1 MPQLFLLLILAM
13 AIMGILWRRRYNRRQ
28 RQRTIQQLRQWV
40 GTHTAID
47 PGLQYWVSRLT
58 TAEASVLAELLTGY
72 CTSLNWELSWLF
84 TPHMAKAPV
93 LQQAIEEGVI
103 AYARSILASLQL
115 SDDTHAYK
123 AYLALVQ
130 KPSGRQ
136 QFALIQKLYDTLR
149 ENGLIT
155 PVATKKRTWLRRQP
169 TRKQQIAAVYQAF
182 DQAPALAMETLKTL
196 LIQEAE
202 TDIQQITKVKPPPVG
217 TVTVGLPA

>member
-1 MPQLFLLLILAM
+1 MTLLFLFPILTI
-13 AIMGILWRRRYNRRQ
+13 AIIGVVWQRRYTRRRRQ
-28 RQRTIQQLRQWV
+28 MTIQQLRRWI
-40 GTHTAID
+40 GTHADID

-58 TAEASVLAELLTGY
+58 TAEASVLVELLTGY

-84 TPHMAKAPV
+84 TPQMEKAPA

-115 SDDTHAYK
+115 SDDAHAYK
-123 AYLALVQ
+123 AYLTLVQ
-130 KPSGRQ
+130 KPTNRK
-136 QFALIQKLYDTLR
+136 QFALIQKLYNTLN
-149 ENGLIT
+149 ESGLVT
-155 PVATKKRTWLRRQP
+155 PVATKRTWLRRQP

-202 TDIQQITKVKPPPVG
+202 TDIQQLTQVKPPPVG
-217 TVTVGLPA
+217 AMTVGLPA